1 MPPKQTKRI
10 AVGITAIAASLLA
23 GCHHQSQTAPPVATD
38 AQQQQEQAKENA
50 HMTPDQQA
58 ASKTQA
64 AAQAAIKPE
73 GK

>member
-1 MPPKQTKRI
+1 MPPKQTKYI
-10 AVGITAIAASLLA
+10 AVGIAAIAASLLA
-23 GCHHQSQTAPPVATD
+23 GCHQSQTAPPVATA

-50 HMTPDQQA
+50 HMTPGQQA